1 MLYKL
6 KPVIIIV
13 LSIVL
18 IFMVSLMFSISK
30 NMYQNG
36 DDKYFIIENTA
47 ISDDYDKNIFK

>member
-1 MLYKL
+1 
-6 KPVIIIV
+6 
-13 LSIVL
+13 
-18 IFMVSLMFSISK
+18 MVSLMFSISK